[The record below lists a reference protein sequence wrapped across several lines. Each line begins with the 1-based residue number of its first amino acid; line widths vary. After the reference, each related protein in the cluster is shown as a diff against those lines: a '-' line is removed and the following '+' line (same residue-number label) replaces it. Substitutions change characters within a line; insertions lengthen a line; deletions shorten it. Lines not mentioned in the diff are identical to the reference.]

1 MNRLVSFIVPVY
13 NSEKWL
19 DEMLKSVMNQTY
31 TDLELILVDDGSN
44 DSSYSMC
51 LSYAKEDS
59 RVKVLKRADNY
70 PSGGNGARRYGFEQ
84 AKGEYIKWFDSDD
97 VMLPDFLQRQVE
109 YLEKNPSTHVVFSRC
124 EVRNS
129 DLTEVIR
136 NNWRELHDYVNLES
150 AKKEY
155 LEGRLAWPTPSG
167 LWRKEKVA
175 LIEPFKEDIK
185 NSQEWL
191 LHLKAL
197 IGGLNIETIADV
209 GFYVR
214 TNPTGISR
222 SRAKGYWIQKV
233 KSRKLAIEFAEN
245 NGHKDFVFPL
255 WREGLR
261 IGYKQNLFLNS
272 NYWITL
278 LS

>member
-1 MNRLVSFIVPVY
+1 MVSIIIPVF
-13 NSEKWL
+13 NSAL
-19 DEMLKSVMNQTY
+19 YLNQCLLSVAEQTHEHF
-31 TDLELILVDDGSN
+31 ELIMVDDGST
-44 DSSYSMC
+44 DSSVNIC
-51 LSYAKEDS
+51 
-59 RVKVLKRADNY
+59 RVWEKQDKRFKLEIRPSNY
-70 PSGGNGARRYGFEQ
+70 PSGGNGARRFGFEQ
-84 AKGEYIKWFDSDD
+84 AKGTYVKWFDSDD

-197 IGGLNIETIADV
+197 IGGMIIATISEV

-214 TNPTGISR
+214 TNPNGISR
-222 SRAKGYWIQKV
+222 SRAKGYWMQKV

-255 WREGLR
+255 WRETLR